1 MIEVLTACT
10 RCDAEISVDMASAV
24 LRMDVT
30 PRAEAELLYSC
41 PSCERPALQRVAG
54 DLLTKLLFVGIEPLR
69 LSEPSLP
76 ADDVAPPLPPLTRD
90 DLLRWHQDLAPIWT
104 VIPWERSPG

>member
-24 LRMDVT
+24 LRMDVA
-30 PRAEAELLYSC
+30 PRAQAELLYTC
-41 PSCERPALQRVAG
+41 PSCELPAMQRVAG
-54 DLLTKLLFVGIEPLR
+54 DLLTNLLFVGIEPLR

-76 ADDVAPPLPPLTRD
+76 ADDVAPPLPQLTREH
-90 DLLRWHQDLAPIWT
+90 LLEWHEALAAIWT
-104 VIPWERSPG
+104 VDPWERPSR